1 MYQNYLSVF
10 APDRRACQ
18 NTIFS
23 KDLRTITVI
32 CKQIGCSPQ
41 TRLKK
46 STKTSWRNTR
56 KHILGSQSP
65 DPLAQ
70 RSRSSR
76 TLKTNQIS
84 TEPNNMRRS
93 HRRSGDGIGV
103 GRTVDPSRK
112 DIRTRTKDINH
123 RAIIRVRSPRIILI
137 SSTNSTSRLL
147 RSRRRKRS
155 RTTIIARSN
164 AHKETL
170 LDSSRDSRI
179 CSLREDTAETQVRE
193 GFAGAAFA
201 LHVVDGPLDTG
212 DDLGCCT
219 GAAGVEDFDGDE
231 VRLLGDAVGARAD
244 CAGYVS
250 AVAVAVGVL
259 AVVGEVGAEGGA
271 AFEFSVRGVDAG
283 VDYVG
288 VCPGAGGS
296 VVDVVC

>member
-1 MYQNYLSVF
+1 
-10 APDRRACQ
+10 
-18 NTIFS
+18 
-23 KDLRTITVI
+23 
-32 CKQIGCSPQ
+32 
-41 TRLKK
+41 
-46 STKTSWRNTR
+46 
-56 KHILGSQSP
+56 
-65 DPLAQ
+65 
-70 RSRSSR
+70 
-76 TLKTNQIS
+76 
-84 TEPNNMRRS
+84 MRRS
-93 HRRSGDGIGV
+93 HRRSRDGIGII
-103 GRTVDPSRK
+103 RTVDPSGQ
-112 DIRTRTKDINH
+112 DVGTRTKDIDD

-231 VRLLGDAVGARAD
+231 VRLLGDAVSTRAD
-244 CAGYVS
+244 CACDVG
-250 AVAVAVGVL
+250 AVAVAVCVL
-259 AVVGEVGAEGGA
+259 AITSEVGAEYGA
-271 AFEFSVRGVDAG
+271 AFEFGVGGVDAG

-288 VCPGAGGS
+288 VCSRAGGRI
-296 VVDVVC
+296 VDVVC